1 MFPLTCTQPVVLIV
15 NVFFGGVFII
25 SNAGN
30 LLSFIFLFSA
40 YFQALK
46 ETCCT
51 VLQCVASCDLTHFYS
66 TCLKDQLTPKSL
78 EIFRIQ
84 VISIT
89 STMQKGEHMPGCR
102 PPPCRPFAWHIACWA
117 TTMGWVTTTAG
128 INTVLQSRLSSA
140 LYNIHALLFL
150 KIKATVTCLSFKRP
164 AAALLSLYMLHIPLF
179 TTRQHSLQR
188 SLQASGP

>member
-66 TCLKDQLTPKSL
+66 TCLKGQLTPKSL

-102 PPPCRPFAWHIACWA
+102 SPPADPLPDTSHAEPLQWA
-117 TTMGWVTTTAG
+117 ESPP
-128 INTVLQSRLSSA
+128 LQEST
-140 LYNIHALLFL
+140 LYFSLDCLL
-150 KIKATVTCLSFKRP
+150 P
-164 AAALLSLYMLHIPLF
+164 F
-179 TTRQHSLQR
+179 TTSTPFCSSR
-188 SLQASGP
+188 

>member
-1 MFPLTCTQPVVLIV
+1 MYTTRGFNSKC
-15 NVFFGGVFII
+15 VFWGVFII

-102 PPPCRPFAWHIACWA
+102 PPLQTLCLTHRMLSHYNGLSHHHCRNQHCTSVSIVFCPLQHPRPFVPQDKGNSH
-117 TTMGWVTTTAG
+117 MFE
-128 INTVLQSRLSSA
+128 L
-140 LYNIHALLFL
+140 
-150 KIKATVTCLSFKRP
+150 
-164 AAALLSLYMLHIPLF
+164 
-179 TTRQHSLQR
+179 
-188 SLQASGP
+188 